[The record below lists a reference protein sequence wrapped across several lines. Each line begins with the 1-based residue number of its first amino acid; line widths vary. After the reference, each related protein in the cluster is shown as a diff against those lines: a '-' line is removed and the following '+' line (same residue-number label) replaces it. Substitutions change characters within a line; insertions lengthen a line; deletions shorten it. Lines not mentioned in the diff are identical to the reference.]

1 MALLTISLNLIFVTA
16 ALLFSLLIL
25 KERQV
30 WKIFFPYLLIVLLTE
45 SYGAYLRLSGIF
57 NSYVYNIFMPI
68 YLYTFSLILLY
79 ILKAQKL
86 LRYKYLLLSCIVLFY
101 VFIFYRFGI
110 SKLLSEI
117 LVTSNFI
124 FSILCLIY
132 LYRLM
137 SDNLS
142 INILKLPEFWIVVG
156 ILVYSFGSITVWL
169 FMGLLNTIYQTMQL
183 PLRQIIMLFLNGFLY
198 GSWSYAFLCKYQ
210 QKIS

>member
-30 WKIFFPYLLIVLLTE
+30 WKIFFPYLLVVLITE

-79 ILKAQKL
+79 ILKAEKL
-86 LRYKYLLLSCIVLFY
+86 LRYKYLLLSSIVLFY

-169 FMGLLNTIYQTMQL
+169 FMRLLNTIYQTMQL

>member
-30 WKIFFPYLLIVLLTE
+30 WKIFFPYLLVVLITE

-79 ILKAQKL
+79 ILKAEKL
-86 LRYKYLLLSCIVLFY
+86 LRYKYLLLSSIVLFY

>member
-30 WKIFFPYLLIVLLTE
+30 WKIFFPYLLVVLITE

-79 ILKAQKL
+79 ILKAEKL
-86 LRYKYLLLSCIVLFY
+86 LRYKYLLLSSIVLFY
-101 VFIFYRFGI
+101 VFILYRFGI